1 MDTKKLVSSCQKAM
15 LKNEYKTS
23 TIRGV
28 RNLSRSDLET
38 AILYAQHAQKY
49 GSWEGTLKREPICI
63 CRWVL
68 EKGDE
73 ESANNTV
80 PE

>member
-49 GSWEGTLKREPICI
+49 GSWEGTLMPPHGNVAELPAKFQ
-63 CRWVL
+63 
-68 EKGDE
+68 
-73 ESANNTV
+73 
-80 PE
+80 